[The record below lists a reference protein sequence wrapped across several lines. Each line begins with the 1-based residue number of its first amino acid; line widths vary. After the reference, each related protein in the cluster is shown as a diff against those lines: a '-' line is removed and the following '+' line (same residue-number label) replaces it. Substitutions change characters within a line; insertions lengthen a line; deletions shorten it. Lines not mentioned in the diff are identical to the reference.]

1 MMISTKGRYAL
12 RMMLDLAAHQGGGY
26 VALKDIAQRQ
36 EISKK
41 YLEQIVPMTEDP
53 AFRAELLRERNLY
66 RELNQEAHTAIE
78 ACGGTAQGQSI
89 MAKLNTKMGIS
100 MKTLTDKSTR
110 NLAEMLTQGSGMGV
124 VDCVKAQKDYP
135 NAAPGAKRLAQ
146 RLQEFQED
154 SRVKLEQ
161 FL

>member
-1 MMISTKGRYAL
+1 MKFSTKDRYAL
-12 RMMLDLAAHQGGGY
+12 LLMVELASATPGEYLPLKAVSDNQG
-26 VALKDIAQRQ
+26 
-36 EISKK
+36 ISVK
-41 YLEQIVPMTEDP
+41 YLEQIVPMTDDVQ
-53 AFRAELLRERNLY
+53 FKAELLRQRNVY
-66 RELNQEAHTAIE
+66 HQLNQEAHTAIE
-78 ACGGTAQGQSI
+78 ACGGTAQGQSA
-89 MAKLNTKMGIS
+89 MAKFNTKMGIS

-135 NAAPGAKRLAQ
+135 NAAPGTKRLVQ
-146 RLQEFQED
+146 RLQDFQED